1 MARGESPSG
10 SRLRPCGKRMA
21 RPKVIMYSTSWCGYC
36 SRARRLLQAKGA
48 DVEEIDLDMVATARA
63 EMIARSNRRTV
74 PQIFI
79 GERHVGGSDELLQL
93 DAAGQLDSLLDGSTP
108 Q

>member
-1 MARGESPSG
+1 MA
-10 SRLRPCGKRMA
+10 K
-21 RPKVIMYSTSWCGYC
+21 PKVIMYSTSWCGYC

-48 DVEEIDLDMVATARA
+48 DLEEIDLDTVTNARA
-63 EMIARSNRRTV
+63 EMVARSNRYTV

-79 GERHVGGSDELLQL
+79 GERHVGGSDELLEL
-93 DAAGQLDSLLDGSTP
+93 DAAGQLDSLLNGPPP